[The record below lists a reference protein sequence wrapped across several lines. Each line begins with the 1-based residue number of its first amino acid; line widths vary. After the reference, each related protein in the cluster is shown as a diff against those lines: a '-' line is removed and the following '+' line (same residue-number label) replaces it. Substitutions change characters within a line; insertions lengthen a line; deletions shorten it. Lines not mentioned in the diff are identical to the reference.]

1 MPRIDPFPE
10 APGDAPPEAGWPDVT
25 VALLIHRPGPWEI
38 ETARIVRAQRY
49 PARVVVQ
56 AIDSSPDSEA
66 EANRALREA
75 SDRWEAIPPASFGH
89 AATRNLAAS
98 RAETPVVAFLSQDA
112 HPANDGWLEAL
123 VRPLHEGRA
132 EASYGR
138 QVSPQADAEREATF
152 GYLYPEEPQIKTKG
166 MVAELG
172 LTTFHFSDVT
182 SAFLTDVV
190 RRVGFPDVSIFEDVG
205 IAKRLLDEGCRIAY
219 EPDAVV
225 VHSHPMGLRDLVGRY
240 RQIGSVYE
248 TLGIFD
254 ELRAS
259 GRSLVRDGLS
269 TARGVAPRASGPT
282 AKVRS
287 ALVGGL
293 KLAAV
298 SYGRWE
304 TRWSRGGRQG

>member
-1 MPRIDPFPE
+1 VAGVPTE
-10 APGDAPPEAGWPDVT
+10 PGRPDVT
-25 VALLIHRPGPWEI
+25 VALLIHRPGAWEV
-38 ETARIVRAQRY
+38 ETAEIVRAQRY
-49 PARVVVQ
+49 PGRVVVH
-56 AIDSSPDSEA
+56 AIDSSPDPDA
-66 EANRALREA
+66 EPNRALREA

-89 AATRNLAAS
+89 ATTRNLAAS
-98 RAETPVVAFLSQDA
+98 RAQTPVVVFLSQDA

-132 EASYGR
+132 EAAYGR
-138 QVSPQADAEREATF
+138 QVPPHADAERAATF
-152 GYLYPEEPQIKTKG
+152 GYLYPEQPQIKTKA
-166 MVAELG
+166 MVPELG

-225 VHSHPMGLRDLVGRY
+225 VHSHPMGLRELVGRY

-248 TLGIFD
+248 DLGIFD

-269 TARGVAPRASGPT
+269 TARSVAPRAVGPT

-293 KLAAV
+293 KLASV

-304 TRWSRGGRQG
+304 ARSGRGGGRG